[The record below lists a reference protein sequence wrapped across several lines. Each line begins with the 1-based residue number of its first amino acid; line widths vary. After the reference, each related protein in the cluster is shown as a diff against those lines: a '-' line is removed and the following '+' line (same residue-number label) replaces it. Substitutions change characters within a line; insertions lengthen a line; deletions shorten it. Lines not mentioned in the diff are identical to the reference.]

1 MKSALRGAVRK
12 TTQAQYARSGD
23 MWDAFLQEHECTERY
38 LVGMEREMQR
48 AAVVLFV
55 TWLKDKGV
63 AVTNTMAGL
72 FHEFRS
78 ELQDTTIFRD
88 PAVEAARKSVA
99 LKGRALSLA
108 QEKRY
113 RYPISFDM
121 VSWLREQTW
130 LEADIDGMMT
140 SLGITY
146 AFNHL
151 KRASEYAWSTET
163 KYEHT
168 LMNEDVLFEF
178 GGSKVKKAPWE
189 LVPSDSRRE
198 LVNVTAIDRSSKA
211 NSKGRGRLENIS
223 SRSEEEGQF
232 MRDMLWFALTK
243 ESNQEGEMFFSRVK
257 GGRSK
262 KLTRKMV
269 STALKR
275 VAREFDLPEE
285 HFSSHCCRIGGA
297 TELIHQGEGDEVQR
311 RIGGWSSK
319 ASLVYP
325 ERTLANGGV
334 LSRSTQRQRVSVED
348 VHRMRLRKGGSA

>member
-1 MKSALRGAVRK
+1 MRATLRGAVKRS
-12 TTQAQYARSGD
+12 TEARYTRSGEL
-23 MWDAFLQEHECTERY
+23 WDEYLRDHECSERY
-38 LVGMEREMQR
+38 LGGMTRELQR
-48 AAVVLFV
+48 AVVVLFV
-55 TWLKDKGV
+55 TWLKERGV
-63 AVTNTMAGL
+63 AVANTMAGL
-72 FHEFRS
+72 FHWFRS
-78 ELQDTTIFRD
+78 ELQDTTIFND
-88 PAVEAARKSVA
+88 PAVEAARRSVA
-99 LKGRALSLA
+99 VKGRTLSLE

-130 LEADIDGMMT
+130 LEEDLDEMMT

-151 KRASEYAWSTET
+151 KRASEYAYSTET

-168 LMNEDVLFEF
+168 LMNEDVRFEF
-178 GGSKVKKAPWE
+178 RGAKEKKAPWE
-189 LVPSDSRRE
+189 LVPSDGRRE
-198 LVNVTAIDRSSKA
+198 LVNITAIDRSSKS

-232 MRDMLWFALTK
+232 MKDMLWFALMK
-243 ESNQEGEMFFSRVK
+243 NSNQRGEMFFSRTQK
-257 GGRSK
+257 GRRK

-311 RIGGWSSK
+311 RIGGWTSK
-319 ASLVYP
+319 ASLIYP

-334 LSRSTQRQRVSVED
+334 LSRSSKRQRVSVKD
-348 VHRMRLRKGGSA
+348 VQRMRVTA